1 MQPTQSTRPVPA
13 TDHGHG
19 HGHGAGIRVRAA
31 ASEDHPEMR
40 AVLRAA
46 YTPYART
53 LGPELFD
60 RYLADLLDLEAHS
73 AHGRLL
79 VAEVDGRI
87 VGTAAFYP
95 DTSIQQFGWPRGW
108 AGGRALS
115 LHPDARGR
123 GVAQALLAHC
133 ESLAVMAGARVF
145 AFHADD
151 FMVDAVALYEHLGY
165 RRAPDFD
172 TELASHYGV
181 RTDRPVILIAY
192 RRELSA
198 LRYSTTRS
206 TVRGSGAVP
215 AYYYGRPA
223 WLLRERLGRRHV
235 IRDAET
241 GRESVAEPASTD

>member
-1 MQPTQSTRPVPA
+1 MQPTQSTRPVHA
-13 TDHGHG
+13 TDHGH
-19 HGHGAGIRVRAA
+19 HRGAGIHVRAA
-31 ASEDHPEMR
+31 TTEDRAAMR

-60 RYLADLLDLEAHS
+60 RYLADLLDLEAHA

-95 DTSIQQFGWPRGW
+95 DTSVQQFGWPRGW

-115 LHPDARGR
+115 VHPDARGR

-133 ESLAVMAGARVF
+133 EALAVMAGARVF
-145 AFHADD
+145 AFHTAD

-172 TELASHYGV
+172 TDLAAHYGV
-181 RTDRPVILIAY
+181 RTDRPVLLIAY

-198 LRYSTTRS
+198 LRYNAPRR

-223 WLLRERLGRRHV
+223 WLLRERFGRRH
-235 IRDAET
+235 DSQDLP
-241 GRESVAEPASTD
+241 GGEPAAAEAQTD